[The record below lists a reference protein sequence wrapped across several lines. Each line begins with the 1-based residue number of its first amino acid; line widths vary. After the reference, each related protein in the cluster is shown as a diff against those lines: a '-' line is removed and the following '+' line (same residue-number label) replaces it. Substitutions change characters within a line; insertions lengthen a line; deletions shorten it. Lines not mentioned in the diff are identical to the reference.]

1 MAVKQTSRNQCAK
14 TVFPAFSE
22 KIVNTNVVNVKRK
35 RHATLPLECVQMVV
49 RTTGS
54 FQTVQHVNL
63 ISTARNVHWTVAT
76 VNKGDRVLWLLGLVL
91 MDAREG
97 GLENAVIQN
106 VKMERMFYKE
116 SVLNVKVYV

>member
-1 MAVKQTSRNQCAK
+1 MAVKQTSRNPCAK

-22 KIVNTNVVNVKRK
+22 KIVNTNVVNVKRR
-35 RHATLPLECVQMVV
+35 RHATLLPVCVQMVV

-76 VNKGDRVLWLLGLVL
+76 VNKGDRVL
-91 MDAREG
+91 
-97 GLENAVIQN
+97 
-106 VKMERMFYKE
+106 
-116 SVLNVKVYV
+116 